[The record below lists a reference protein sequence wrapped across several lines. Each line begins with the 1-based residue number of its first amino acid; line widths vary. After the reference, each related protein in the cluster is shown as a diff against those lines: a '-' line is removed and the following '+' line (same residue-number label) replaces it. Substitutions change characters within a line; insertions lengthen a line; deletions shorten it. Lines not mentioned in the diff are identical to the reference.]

1 MYTSLPWLCIH
12 PSIYLTHL
20 VNTVLTADSAAF
32 FWVALALCSC
42 TGFSLVAASGSASL
56 VVVWGLLTVMAS
68 LVAEHTL
75 QGVWASP

>member
-1 MYTSLPWLCIH
+1 MKKVMNIEGMRCPHC
-12 PSIYLTHL
+12 
-20 VNTVLTADSAAF
+20 SANVEKALS
-32 FWVALALCSC
+32 LALCSC

-75 QGVWASP
+75 QGAWASP